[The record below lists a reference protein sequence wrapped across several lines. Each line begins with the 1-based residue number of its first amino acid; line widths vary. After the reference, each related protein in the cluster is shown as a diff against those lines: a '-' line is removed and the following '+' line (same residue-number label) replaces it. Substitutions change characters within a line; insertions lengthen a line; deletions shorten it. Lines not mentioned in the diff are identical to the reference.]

1 MRDYYLE
8 ALNYQDKPLS
18 VLIHKTIR
26 IAIIYADNLE
36 VLKLTAVMEATR
48 SSADERSH
56 RRYKTLASIADSCKE
71 DF

>member
-26 IAIIYADNLE
+26 IAIIYPDNLE
-36 VLKLTAVMEATR
+36 VLKLTAVMEATGGT
-48 SSADERSH
+48 EH
-56 RRYKTLASIADSCKE
+56 
-71 DF
+71 